1 MAARLNEHLSKHGM
15 HETLQSA
22 YKMFHSTESALLR
35 VQNDLLQAMD
45 QKKESYLVLLDLS
58 AAFDTV
64 DHEQLLQRMQHRLGI
79 GGTALSWFRSYLTG
93 RTQKVLIGDSLSALV
108 YLLFGVP
115 QGSVL
120 IYTLP
125 LGDIIRRHGLG
136 YHLYADDT
144 QLYISFDL
152 GNRARQTDAKLKL
165 ERCIIEIQ
173 DWMKFN
179 KLKLNGDTTEIVL
192 LSSQFNRREVHIDN
206 IQIGD
211 VDIKPSS
218 SARNLG
224 VIFDSHLTM
233 DIHVR
238 KVCST
243 AYYHLRNI
251 SSIRRSLTHES
262 ATSLVHA
269 FVSSRVD
276 YCNSLLSGISKSSL
290 QKLQRVQNMAA
301 RLIVGLKKRD
311 HITPTLKSLHWL
323 PVEQRIMFKVLL
335 ITFKALNDKAP
346 SYIKDMLVLR
356 QNQRQLRSSSQT
368 LLSMPKSRL
377 RTAGDRTFSYQAA
390 LLWNAL
396 PESLRTLRAVDPFK
410 RHLKTYLFQ
419 IAYA

>member
-1 MAARLNEHLSKHGM
+1 
-15 HETLQSA
+15 
-22 YKMFHSTESALLR
+22 
-35 VQNDLLQAMD
+35 
-45 QKKESYLVLLDLS
+45 
-58 AAFDTV
+58 
-64 DHEQLLQRMQHRLGI
+64 
-79 GGTALSWFRSYLTG
+79 
-93 RTQKVLIGDSLSALV
+93 
-108 YLLFGVP
+108 
-115 QGSVL
+115 
-120 IYTLP
+120 
-125 LGDIIRRHGLG
+125 
-136 YHLYADDT
+136 
-144 QLYISFDL
+144 
-152 GNRARQTDAKLKL
+152 
-165 ERCIIEIQ
+165 
-173 DWMKFN
+173 MKFN
-179 KLKLNGDTTEIVL
+179 KLKLNGDKTEIVL

-211 VDIKPSS
+211 VDITPSS

-224 VIFDSHLTM
+224 FIFDSHLTM

-243 AYYHLRNI
+243 AYHHLRNI

-356 QNQRQLRSSSQT
+356 QNQRELRSSSQT

-377 RTAGDRTFSYQAA
+377 RTAGDITFSYQAA

-396 PESLRTLRAVDPFK
+396 PESLRTLTAVDPFK

>member
-1 MAARLNEHLSKHGM
+1 MDYEYLGYIYMDPASPIGHAHTQRISDICVTRSHGESHGENLLSNG
-15 HETLQSA
+15 T
-22 YKMFHSTESALLR
+22 ST
-35 VQNDLLQAMD
+35 
-45 QKKESYLVLLDLS
+45 
-58 AAFDTV
+58 
-64 DHEQLLQRMQHRLGI
+64 RLGI

-93 RTQKVLIGDSLSALV
+93 RTLKVLIGDSLSALV

-120 IYTLP
+120 GPILFSIYTLP

-136 YHLYADDT
+136 YHIYADDT
-144 QLYISFDL
+144 QLYLSFDL
-152 GNRARQTDAKLKL
+152 GNPVSQTDAKLKL

-179 KLKLNGDTTEIVL
+179 KLKLNGDKTEIVL

-251 SSIRRSLTHES
+251 SSIRRSLTRES

-323 PVEQRIMFKVLL
+323 PVEQRIMFKVLF
-335 ITFKALNDKAP
+335 ITFK
-346 SYIKDMLVLR
+346 II
-356 QNQRQLRSSSQT
+356 Q
-368 LLSMPKSRL
+368 
-377 RTAGDRTFSYQAA
+377 GF
-390 LLWNAL
+390 
-396 PESLRTLRAVDPFK
+396 E
-410 RHLKTYLFQ
+410 
-419 IAYA
+419 